1 MKNNTATLN
10 KPSKVAFQIEQALI
24 GMELKKANTS
34 LLKYV
39 GFFCSQFPVKRLLFM
54 HVLQEQLKEN
64 RYFAPSWEV
73 LVESDSIDK
82 ATINARQELLGFKLD
97 KNPKVEYA
105 AAEGNVLEEL
115 INKSKPT
122 KTDLI
127 VVGRKEADEYTKIL
141 AKNLSRQSNA
151 NVLMVPE
158 NSKTKLKK
166 ILVPIDFSENSV
178 EALKTAVKMCKQ
190 MEKPAKII
198 CLHVYNMPSFADF
211 RTSKNFKNF
220 KKVVEE
226 NHLDGFE
233 AFLHTN
239 ARKYKDNIEVVL
251 IERER
256 PGYSFYIYDY
266 ATNNKVDLIV
276 LGRRGHAPARL
287 MFMGSVAESLI
298 DRNTTIPTL
307 IVK

>member
-10 KPSKVAFQIEQALI
+10 KTSKTTFQIEQALI
-24 GMELKKANTS
+24 GMEVERANTN

-39 GFFCSQFPVKRLLFM
+39 GFFCSQFPVKGLLFI
-54 HVLQEQLKEN
+54 HILKEQLNEN
-64 RYFAPSWEV
+64 KYFAPTWDV
-73 LVESDSIDK
+73 LVESEALDK
-82 ATINARQELLGFKLD
+82 ATINARQELLGYHLD

-105 AAEGNVLEEL
+105 AAEGNVLEEM
-115 INKSKPT
+115 INKSTST
-122 KTDLI
+122 KSDLI
-127 VVGRKEADEYTKIL
+127 IVGRKEKDEYTKIL
-141 AKNLSRQSNA
+141 AKNLSRQSNV

-166 ILVPIDFSENSV
+166 ILVPIDFSEHSV
-178 EALKTAVKMCKQ
+178 EALKTAVRMCKQ
-190 MEKPAKII
+190 MKKPAKIV
-198 CLHVYNMPSFADF
+198 CLHVYDMPNFADF
-211 RTSKNFKNF
+211 RTSKKFKNF
-220 KKVVEE
+220 KKVVAE

-239 ARKYKDNIEVVL
+239 ARKYKDHIEVVL

-256 PGYSFYIYDY
+256 PGYSFYLYDY
-266 ATNNKVDLIV
+266 ATNNRVDLIV
-276 LGRRGHAPARL
+276 LGRRGHAPTRL